1 MRKRAVLGAIAILFL
16 LSNASVS
23 AHPGRTDAKGGH
35 YCRTNCAK
43 WGLEDGEYHYH
54 NGGGSS
60 SQSKSRDLPS
70 SSSSSKS
77 KKKTTTKTSTRKTPS
92 TDYVKSS
99 LNVFV
104 NGQAIAFKN
113 TPVIYQSTNLVPL
126 REMAEGMGAAVNLD
140 KDSGT
145 IVVSKDTTS
154 VTMTIGSKTVTYN
167 GETETVPAAPKVIK
181 GVTYVPAQV
190 LARGLGAS
198 LEFNSDDHSLKITLP

>member
-1 MRKRAVLGAIAILFL
+1 MRKRAVLGAMAILFL
-16 LSNASVS
+16 LSSASVS

-54 NGGGSS
+54 NGGRSS
-60 SQSKSRDLPS
+60 SQSKSKVPS
-70 SSSSSKS
+70 ASSTSKS

-92 TDYVKSS
+92 ADYAKSS
-99 LNVFV
+99 LKVFV
-104 NGQAIAFKN
+104 NGQAVAFNN

-140 KDSGT
+140 KDGGT
-145 IVVSKDTTS
+145 IVVSKDTSS

-167 GETETVPAAPKVIK
+167 GETETVSAAPKVIK
-181 GVTYVPAQV
+181 GVTYMPAQV

-198 LEFNSDDHSLKITLP
+198 LEFDSDNHSLKITLP

>member
-1 MRKRAVLGAIAILFL
+1 MRKRAVLGAMAILFL
-16 LSNASVS
+16 LSSASVS

-54 NGGGSS
+54 NGGRSS
-60 SQSKSRDLPS
+60 SQSKSKDLPS
-70 SSSSSKS
+70 ASSSSKS

-92 TDYVKSS
+92 TDYAKSS
-99 LNVFV
+99 LKVFV

-145 IVVSKDTTS
+145 IVVSKDTNS
-154 VTMTIGSKTVTYN
+154 VIMTIGSKTVTYN

-198 LEFNSDDHSLKITLP
+198 LEFDSNNHTLMVTLL